1 MAENKKIVVTKE
13 EAEALL
19 KKSEENK
26 KSVKTAAKIE
36 PKEEVVETPVK
47 ETVEEHIFKGAK
59 KDSDTFAERAAEAA
73 ATAALKSAISANS
86 EIAIKEAEKTYFI
99 EKKNHMLNRCK
110 TDEVVDL
117 TVDKINAQYLGKVY
131 TFAYNGIPVTVY
143 CDGKPHKYPKF
154 IADKIRK
161 KLTAISESNT
171 YKEEVDDLL
180 S

>member
-1 MAENKKIVVTKE
+1 MAENKKIVVKKDEAEEVLKKLNEQKE
-13 EAEALL
+13 EKVIEKDPFREVKSEKSFNEVNAEAQAAMAL
-19 KKSEENK
+19 
-26 KSVKTAAKIE
+26 KTAIN
-36 PKEEVVETPVK
+36 
-47 ETVEEHIFKGAK
+47 
-59 KDSDTFAERAAEAA
+59 
-73 ATAALKSAISANS
+73 ANS
-86 EIAIKEAEKTYFI
+86 EQALKDAEKTYFI
-99 EKKNHMLNRCK
+99 EKKNHMLKRCK
-110 TDEVVDL
+110 TDEVVEL

-171 YKEEVDDLL
+171 YKEEVDNLL